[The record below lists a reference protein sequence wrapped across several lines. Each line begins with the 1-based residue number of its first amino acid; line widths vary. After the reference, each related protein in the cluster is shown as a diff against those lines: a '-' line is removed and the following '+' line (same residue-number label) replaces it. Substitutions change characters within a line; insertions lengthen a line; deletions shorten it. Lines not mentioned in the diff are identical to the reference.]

1 MSRSSNLLKQPT
13 INQTNQWADGKTKVL
28 REKPLK
34 TKKKTITTKTQAQDV
49 ESEPW
54 VVRTLAY
61 FKQSNT
67 NQHSPK

>member
-1 MSRSSNLLKQPT
+1 MGKLKYCEKNLSKQ
-13 INQTNQWADGKTKVL
+13 
-28 REKPLK
+28 R
-34 TKKKTITTKTQAQDV
+34 KTQAQDM

-61 FKQSNT
+61 FKQGNT